1 MGWQRAVRVCGK
13 ILVYLPTW
21 TLQNWKQIQY
31 NIHNNMVPDLKFLIL
46 RFNHEATGHSNAL
59 PTKKYEC
66 VVSNQLFQGWDASP
80 NWVPDGLNADGHFF
94 RVTYCL
100 HDSGLAAAL
109 KRNGPKRVMQPLR
122 LSTQTGKVSSFPP
135 FFHWLI
141 ALNSNDKSSFWYGLV
156 RHRNGR

>member
-1 MGWQRAVRVCGK
+1 
-13 ILVYLPTW
+13 
-21 TLQNWKQIQY
+21 
-31 NIHNNMVPDLKFLIL
+31 MVPDLKFLIL

-66 VVSNQLFQGWDASP
+66 VV
-80 NWVPDGLNADGHFF
+80 PDGLNADGHFF

-100 HDSGLAAAL
+100 HDSVLAAAL

-135 FFHWLI
+135 FLH
-141 ALNSNDKSSFWYGLV
+141 
-156 RHRNGR
+156 